1 MAGPCACALVR
12 VFVCACVCACVRAFA
27 MSAGRRQVDY
37 CVVVFATYLV
47 QVRTHLG
54 HRGSGGLI
62 RCVRAAVCE
71 CAHVLPCIMSSVHPS
86 RLVSRIHPPADPR
99 THTRPHPRF
108 HPSRAR
114 FRPRHPP
121 RTSPLVP
128 VVVLLLLLLLLS
140 AVGAKRVL
148 HEVNLLTP
156 ESSGKFIN
164 CEDGLEIPW

>member
-1 MAGPCACALVR
+1 
-12 VFVCACVCACVRAFA
+12 
-27 MSAGRRQVDY
+27 
-37 CVVVFATYLV
+37 
-47 QVRTHLG
+47 
-54 HRGSGGLI
+54 
-62 RCVRAAVCE
+62 
-71 CAHVLPCIMSSVHPS
+71 
-86 RLVSRIHPPADPR
+86 LVSRIHPPADPR

-128 VVVLLLLLLLLS
+128 VVLLLLLLLLLS